1 MLSSSYAS
9 VDTGLTGLSTNARGA
24 LILTLTMAGFQFN
37 NSLMKL
43 AGAQGVGVFE
53 AVLVRDTVVVV
64 GLTII
69 AAVRGELRPMG
80 RRDFTMVSLRAS
92 VETVA
97 VFSFLTALFHMQQA
111 NAVAILNA
119 LPIVVIAGAAVA
131 FGESVGPRTWAVVFL
146 GFVGVLIVLRPS
158 SDGFE
163 APALLALAATIFGAA
178 RDLLAKHVVDKAL
191 PATLLALASALL
203 VCVVAGSTLLLL
215 GEWRPLKPLELSYLV
230 LAGLCMSV
238 SYLGNVV
245 ALRLGDSSFVQP
257 FGFSRLLW
265 ATFFGFFFFGEVPDL
280 VSLAGAAIVV
290 GCGLYVILDER
301 HRASSEPTQP
311 SMMRKVASG
320 RQLY

>member
-1 MLSSSYAS
+1 MLVA
-9 VDTGLTGLSTNARGA
+9 DTTTYVESAGISTNISGA
-24 LILTLTMAGFQFN
+24 FILTLTMAGFQLN

-43 AGAQGVGVFE
+43 AGERGVSVFQ
-53 AVLVRDTVVVV
+53 AVLVRDFVVVV

-69 AAVRGELRPMG
+69 AAVRGHLRSAD
-80 RRDFTMVSLRAS
+80 RSDVAFVSLRSAA
-92 VETVA
+92 ETIA
-97 VFSFLTALFHMQQA
+97 AFAFLTALFHMQQA

-119 LPIVVIAGAAVA
+119 LPIVVIAGAAIA
-131 FGESVGPRTWAVVFL
+131 FGESVGPRTWAVVGL

-163 APALLALAATIFGAA
+163 APALLALAATVFGAV

-191 PATLLALASALL
+191 PATLLALCSALF
-203 VCVVAGSTLLLL
+203 VCIVAGSTLLLL
-215 GEWRPLKPLELSYLV
+215 GEWRPLGRPELSYLL

-265 ATFFGFFFFGEVPDL
+265 ATLFGFAFFGEVPDL
-280 VSLAGAAIVV
+280 LSLAGAAIVV
-290 GCGLYVILDER
+290 GCGLYLILDER
-301 HRASSEPTQP
+301 RRAAPQPTQP